1 MRNISVQRILWC
13 IRILVMIPN
22 CWHEEDK
29 CDGCFPMPH
38 RLAIHLTKYVD
49 GPPVSEGILTAP
61 LWLSSLIP
69 TFIEEELI
77 WTNGMSFPCYL
88 YFIGECLNTYLD
100 HITSRPAPLTRPRGH
115 DHAYHESDSSE
126 NWPFTTSIQAPQ
138 ACHCP
143 AQKCYSSPLSISI
156 WLQIIKWE

>member
-1 MRNISVQRILWC
+1 
-13 IRILVMIPN
+13 MIPN

-38 RLAIHLTKYVD
+38 RRAIHLTKYVD

-100 HITSRPAPLTRPRGH
+100 HVTSRPAPLTRPWGH
-115 DHAYHESDSSE
+115 DHAYHESDRSE
-126 NWPFTTSIQAPQ
+126 NWPFTTSIQGSSGMSL
-138 ACHCP
+138 
-143 AQKCYSSPLSISI
+143 SSPEMLFFPSLYLHLITNYKMG
-156 WLQIIKWE
+156 IKILT